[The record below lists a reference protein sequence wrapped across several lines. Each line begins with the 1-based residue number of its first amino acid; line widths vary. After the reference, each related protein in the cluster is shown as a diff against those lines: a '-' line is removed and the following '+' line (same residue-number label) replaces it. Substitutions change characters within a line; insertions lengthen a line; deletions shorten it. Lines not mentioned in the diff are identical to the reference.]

1 MNDEQKLAMFEV
13 SMGIESVKRKAKR
26 AGFLAAAKAAQHGTD
41 EQKLAMFE
49 KLAKLY

>member
-1 MNDEQKLAMFEV
+1 MNNEQKIAMFQV
-13 SMGIESVKRKAKR
+13 AMGIEAMKRKAKR
-26 AGFLAAAKAAQHGTD
+26 AGFLAAAEAAQHGTD